1 MSQHSGRRSP
11 IEISARP
18 LSRGARRRAYSRR
31 LQGLM
36 LFSFCA
42 SLFTTGAPA
51 VADPRPLIPPLPCC
65 NNYGVNPMGAAACI
79 GTPYIPVC
87 EVENMGAPAGAPW
100 NLTIQEAVNVALSNS
115 EAVRNLGLVEAG
127 SRNDI
132 VRSVITRYDPMQAR
146 SEAQA
151 QWGIFD
157 PLLTTYMNWDK
168 QDIPPGTSFNGIGN
182 RPPQLDQA
190 EFDASIEQLL
200 PIGTRVRYDYVTD
213 YLFNPQHPPGL
224 LINPQYFSYDQFTVT
239 QPLLRGFGV
248 DVTMAPIKIAAA
260 QAEQTDWQFKQE
272 ILALIRSIETTYWAL
287 YAQHQNLKAI
297 DAVLPHF
304 REVVRLQEQQAG
316 TVVGIESQL
325 GRARSDMYLY
335 EQRRLET
342 LSKIAEN
349 QLVLRNLMGVPPSDC
364 RDVVPLAIPATTKPF
379 ETLQQAVDEA
389 VSQRPDV
396 LRQRLQVYVAQQ
408 ERLLADNATRPQLD
422 FQGFYRMNGL
432 DNTLDGSWNSK
443 ASNNF
448 DSWHMGVF
456 FQVPLG
462 RRQSINGLRAAEYA
476 LSRERA
482 MLNQTAHQASY
493 EVADAYRRLH
503 WVYQQLEVVAS
514 RQQALQQ
521 WAVGARAQFEN
532 PPQGMTP
539 IFALDR
545 YLQNLRDATDSTIS
559 KNSLLAD
566 YNSAIARLQE
576 VKGVL
581 LENRRVTVA
590 GDVSD
595 KLPKDL
601 PRPDLALPES
611 VQPVPQ
617 TPLQPAPQVIPPPS
631 SELPQPAPQ
640 PQPGQPAPIG
650 QPANQGARVAPQIEQ
665 PQAIMSAPADQP
677 RPLPQISLPESVSV
691 TPAPIVPAPPQVSA
705 VQQAPMA
712 QPKWADIP
720 EVQRPATEVA
730 RQLPPATMQSP
741 SIMSPRI
748 QLPESIKH
756 APPTNQSAPSQTLMP
771 DTALDA
777 PIVELPM
784 IESQPFGQAP
794 SSVEPTP
801 WKPMGPSPMLVL
813 PESVAP
819 APAATKVADRTESAP
834 APASRDMAVTV
845 PAPMMQPTPEAVLR
859 MPPSLSSSRGHTIIK
874 HSPEA
879 PAAEQ
884 PAPERG
890 QPVEIARRESQPMS
904 HPSPSTTLQLP
915 GSVRPQTPSA
925 PTSMSPTAPADGS
938 LAPVDDGDYAAGPV
952 LQPAASGNMTP
963 ASSLRQSAP
972 NLALQAPLNLP
983 DSIQPSS
990 RQPLF
995 QPPQYQTPRYAPPA
1009 MNSEGAARAQ
1019 ASGPKGFTQPRV
1031 AQSRTIPMKSVQVRQ
1046 PASDQLGPE
1055 LRMPNSVETIIR

>member
-1 MSQHSGRRSP
+1 
-11 IEISARP
+11 
-18 LSRGARRRAYSRR
+18 
-31 LQGLM
+31 
-36 LFSFCA
+36 
-42 SLFTTGAPA
+42 
-51 VADPRPLIPPLPCC
+51 
-65 NNYGVNPMGAAACI
+65 
-79 GTPYIPVC
+79 
-87 EVENMGAPAGAPW
+87 
-100 NLTIQEAVNVALSNS
+100 
-115 EAVRNLGLVEAG
+115 
-127 SRNDI
+127 
-132 VRSVITRYDPMQAR
+132 
-146 SEAQA
+146 
-151 QWGIFD
+151 
-157 PLLTTYMNWDK
+157 
-168 QDIPPGTSFNGIGN
+168 
-182 RPPQLDQA
+182 
-190 EFDASIEQLL
+190 
-200 PIGTRVRYDYVTD
+200 
-213 YLFNPQHPPGL
+213 
-224 LINPQYFSYDQFTVT
+224 
-239 QPLLRGFGV
+239 
-248 DVTMAPIKIAAA
+248 
-260 QAEQTDWQFKQE
+260 
-272 ILALIRSIETTYWAL
+272 
-287 YAQHQNLKAI
+287 
-297 DAVLPHF
+297 
-304 REVVRLQEQQAG
+304 
-316 TVVGIESQL
+316 
-325 GRARSDMYLY
+325 
-335 EQRRLET
+335 
-342 LSKIAEN
+342 
-349 QLVLRNLMGVPPSDC
+349 
-364 RDVVPLAIPATTKPF
+364 
-379 ETLQQAVDEA
+379 
-389 VSQRPDV
+389 
-396 LRQRLQVYVAQQ
+396 VYVAQQ

-432 DNTLDGSWNSK
+432 DNTLDGSWSSK

-559 KNSLLAD
+559 RNSLLAD

-581 LENRRVTVA
+581 LENRQVTVA

-617 TPLQPAPQVIPPPS
+617 TPIQPAPQVIPPPS

-640 PQPGQPAPIG
+640 PQPGQPPQQPAPVG
-650 QPANQGARVAPQIEQ
+650 QPAAQGARVAPQIEQ

-677 RPLPQISLPESVSV
+677 QPLPQISLPESVSV
-691 TPAPIVPAPPQVSA
+691 APAPTVPTPIQAPPEASA
-705 VQQAPMA
+705 VPQAPMA

-720 EVQRPATEVA
+720 EVQRPSTEVA

-741 SIMSPRI
+741 AIMSPRI
-748 QLPESIKH
+748 QLPESIKQL
-756 APPTNQSAPSQTLMP
+756 PPANHSAPSQPLMP

-784 IESQPFGQAP
+784 IESQPFGEAP
-794 SSVEPTP
+794 PSVEPTP
-801 WKPMGPSPMLVL
+801 WKPTGPTPMLVL

-819 APAATKVADRTESAP
+819 APAATKVAERTESTPSA
-834 APASRDMAVTV
+834 ASRDMAATV
-845 PAPMMQPTPEAVLR
+845 PAPMVQPTPEAVLR

-874 HSPEA
+874 QSPEA
-879 PAAEQ
+879 LAAEQ
-884 PAPERG
+884 QAPELA
-890 QPVEIARRESQPMS
+890 QPVEIARREPQPMS
-904 HPSPSTTLQLP
+904 HPPQSTTLRLP
-915 GSVRPQTPSA
+915 GSVRPQTPPA

-938 LAPVDDGDYAAGPV
+938 LAPTPVDDGDYAGGPV
-952 LQPAASGNMTP
+952 PQSAAPGNTNPAN
-963 ASSLRQSAP
+963 SLRQSAP

-983 DSIQPSS
+983 DSIQPSA

-995 QPPQYQTPRYAPPA
+995 QPPNYQTPQYAPAA
-1009 MNSEGAARAQ
+1009 MNPGGSARAQ
-1019 ASGPKGFTQPRV
+1019 ASGPTGFAEPRV
-1031 AQSRTIPMKSVQVRQ
+1031 AQSRTIPMKRVQAGQ

-1055 LRMPNSVETIIR
+1055 LRMPNSVETIVR